1 MDKAVHPI
9 ENHDAINRVANNL
22 IKRMA
27 GHEAQA
33 MGLFFDST
41 LAFVYGHAISVTD
54 DPERAEAVVADTYL
68 YVWKKAC
75 HYNTTWGTPL
85 EWLLQITD
93 TRARHLMRGSLDATA
108 FTKSLSE
115 KPCEPEVAVSTATPK
130 PERQIASSAD
140 NAIRFRGL

>member
-1 MDKAVHPI
+1 MDRSAHPI
-9 ENHDAINRVANNL
+9 ENYDAINLVANNL

-54 DPERAEAVVADTYL
+54 DPDWAEAVVADTYL

-75 HYNTTWGTPL
+75 HYNMTWGTPL

-93 TRARHLMRGSLDATA
+93 TRARHLMSAPSDATA
-108 FTKSLSE
+108 FTKILSE
-115 KPCEPEVAVSTATPK
+115 KSCQAEAAPYKRDA
-130 PERQIASSAD
+130 
-140 NAIRFRGL
+140 NA